1 MLYYCGMSI
10 IIGFLGVAVG
20 FLVTWKSEWLLEQLG
35 HIEWAE
41 EHMGTMGGT
50 RMFWKL
56 LGIAFIFFSFLFM
69 TGALQGIIL
78 SIFTPLFRGLAPS

>member
-1 MLYYCGMSI
+1 MHFIFGLI
-10 IIGFLGVAVG
+10 GVAVG
-20 FLVTWKSEWLLEQLG
+20 FLITWKSEWFLEQLG

-56 LGIAFIFFSFLFM
+56 LGMAIIFLSFLFM

-78 SIFTPLFRGLAPS
+78 SVFTPLFRGLGPVDNVK